1 MRIISVPM
9 IIGSENKSP
18 HIETEMQG
26 NIIVGVDGK
35 FVLYK
40 SPRQI
45 NNMIKN
51 RKHDIKL

>member
-1 MRIISVPM
+1 
-9 IIGSENKSP
+9 
-18 HIETEMQG
+18 MQG

-51 RKHDIKL
+51 RKLDINIITMPSYGAKKYTIKK